1 MYIHIY
7 IRDTIQCIHYIY
19 IVYIIHR
26 IYAECELQGCMH
38 ACVDCCSCRS
48 RASMWAII
56 YIYKYTACLLD
67 VDCKDAWM
75 HVWTVLAG
83 HGLACGHAA
92 GCFLVKNPFMLQ

>member
-1 MYIHIY
+1 MLNVNYK
-7 IRDTIQCIHYIY
+7 D
-19 IVYIIHR
+19 
-26 IYAECELQGCMH
+26 ACMH
-38 ACVDCCSCRS
+38 VWTVVLAGHGLACGLL
-48 RASMWAII
+48 